1 MDMWKYYFQT
11 PKNKGEDGYSLVLVS
26 CNRHRQWSEKS
37 IRVTFATN
45 NHDFVPSSSWIGIH
59 KDGRYIFR
67 KWIAEDKG
75 WSYELL
81 K

>member
-1 MDMWKYYFQT
+1 MAVWKHQYQA
-11 PKNKGEDGYSLVLVS
+11 PKNKVEDGHALVLVS
-26 CNRHRQWSEKS
+26 CSGHRQWSEKS
-37 IRVTFATN
+37 IRVTFAAT
-45 NHDFVPSSSWIGIH
+45 NHDFVPSSAWIGIH